1 MHGYRKRAG
10 TRRVS
15 RTSATAGRRS
25 DAGPSTGRSVMS
37 KSFDAFVVGMGPSGE
52 AVAGDLADAL
62 RGRHGDRD

>member
-1 MHGYRKRAG
+1 
-10 TRRVS
+10 
-15 RTSATAGRRS
+15 
-25 DAGPSTGRSVMS
+25 MS